1 MSFATADSPIVTI
14 THFSGDF
21 TPILTELEE
30 LIDLITVLLDS
41 D

>member
-14 THFSGDF
+14 NHFSGDF

-30 LIDLITVLLDS
+30 LIDLITVLPDS